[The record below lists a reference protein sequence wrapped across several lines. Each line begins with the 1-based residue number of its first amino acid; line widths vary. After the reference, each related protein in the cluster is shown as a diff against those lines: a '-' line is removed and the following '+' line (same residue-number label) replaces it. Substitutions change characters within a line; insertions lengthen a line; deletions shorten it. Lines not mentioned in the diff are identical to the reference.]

1 MDGAEFNSSTITG
14 YGSSLSLSSAL
25 SQWVQMDTPFLNL
38 SGHSWTFEA
47 WIYLSILL
55 NSLDYAIVGQCDS
68 RNNDKCL
75 HLLIRSQNMYLGFYG
90 DDLAGVTS
98 LALSRWYHVAY
109 VFDSSRTASSSY
121 RGNSGNL
128 TVGMAIIPPY
138 MYYFDGLIDQLY
150 YTNRAKSST
159 EILDDATL
167 TLYFSFD
174 NGSIYDSGP
183 LRINGSLFGSTS
195 IVAGRTGDA
204 LQFGPSTNSYF
215 CVSGLVLLG
224 TSNQSYSM
232 SIWIKPTIITT
243 SSIIHVSSGS
253 SGAGSWCLGMLS
265 MSSSGQLMTTSYDG
279 VLISIDGPNLTPN
292 RWTHAAITYS
302 IVNGLRLYVDGN
314 LLNSTLPFSYVASG
328 SQNYLFL
335 ADSFNSILCGGQ
347 NGQFSGALDEFRLY
361 SRELTASD
369 VWTLFNP

>member
-47 WIYLSILL
+47 WIYLSTLL

-98 LALSRWYHVAY
+98 LTLSRWYHVAY
-109 VFDSSRTASSSY
+109 VFDSATLNQSVYSNGVLDNSTTANSFY
-121 RGNSGNL
+121 RGNSGTL
-128 TVGMAIIPPY
+128 TVRMAIIPPY
-138 MYYFDGLIDQLY
+138 MYYFDGFIDQLY

-167 TLYFSFD
+167 THHFSFD

-195 IVAGRTGDA
+195 IIAGQIGDA

-215 CVSGLVLLG
+215 RVSGW
-224 TSNQSYSM
+224 YS
-232 SIWIKPTIITT
+232 
-243 SSIIHVSSGS
+243 
-253 SGAGSWCLGMLS
+253 
-265 MSSSGQLMTTSYDG
+265 
-279 VLISIDGPNLTPN
+279 
-292 RWTHAAITYS
+292 
-302 IVNGLRLYVDGN
+302 
-314 LLNSTLPFSYVASG
+314 
-328 SQNYLFL
+328 
-335 ADSFNSILCGGQ
+335 
-347 NGQFSGALDEFRLY
+347 
-361 SRELTASD
+361 
-369 VWTLFNP
+369 